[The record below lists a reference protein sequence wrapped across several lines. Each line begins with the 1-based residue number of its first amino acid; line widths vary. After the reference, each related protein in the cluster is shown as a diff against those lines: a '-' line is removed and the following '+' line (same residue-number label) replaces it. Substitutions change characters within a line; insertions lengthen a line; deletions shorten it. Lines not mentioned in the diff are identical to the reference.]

1 MGEDNKKGSAF
12 KIVLIVLLVLIL
24 IGGAAFAGFFIATK
38 NSPKNAENTVITES
52 NVLKDEVFFEL
63 DELLVN
69 LADEGKPRYLKI
81 KIALSYQNNENL
93 VKELENKKPKIRD
106 IIANTLRTKKTTDL
120 SPEGIDPL
128 KKELNEKVNQI
139 LSQGRIVD
147 VYFSEILVQ

>member
-1 MGEDNKKGSAF
+1 MGEDNKKGNIL
-12 KIVLIVLLVLIL
+12 KIILIVLLVLIL

-38 NSPKNAENTVITES
+38 NSPKNDSNAATTGT
-52 NVLKDEVFFEL
+52 NVLKDEVFFEV

-69 LADEGKPRYLKI
+69 LADEGKARYLKI
-81 KIALSYQNNENL
+81 KIALSYQNNGAL
-93 VKELENKKPKIRD
+93 TKELETKKPKIRD

-128 KKELNEKVNQI
+128 KKELNEKVNEI
-139 LSQGRIVD
+139 LSEGKIVD